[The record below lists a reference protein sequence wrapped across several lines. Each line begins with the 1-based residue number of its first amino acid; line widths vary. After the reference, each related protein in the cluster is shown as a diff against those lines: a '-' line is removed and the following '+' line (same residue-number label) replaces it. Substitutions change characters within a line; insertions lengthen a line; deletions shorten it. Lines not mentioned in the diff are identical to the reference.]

1 MVGKVKYICIV
12 VIVLFSE
19 YITAQSCEN
28 IVLNSQQSIDSFNQL
43 YPDCTVINGNLE
55 LVGSEINNT
64 DSLYKIKE
72 ILGSLLVNSSS
83 IKRLTG
89 FDSLKVISESLRIK
103 SCRELEEI
111 SEFDHLAQLESF
123 TVDSTIKLKEIYGFK
138 KIKKL
143 RSLNISFNIGL
154 ERLVAFDS
162 STINTLTVAHNNN
175 LVDFEMANFTRIS
188 TGDTILFSTLAI
200 VINNNNSLEH
210 FNAFAQLH
218 SIMFFEIRSN
228 PKLEYLRGLD
238 NVIKINRIEISFNN
252 SLKEINV
259 L

>member
-1 MVGKVKYICIV
+1 M
-12 VIVLFSE
+12 
-19 YITAQSCEN
+19 
-28 IVLNSQQSIDSFNQL
+28 
-43 YPDCTVINGNLE
+43 
-55 LVGSEINNT
+55 
-64 DSLYKIKE
+64 
-72 ILGSLLVNSSS
+72 
-83 IKRLTG
+83 
-89 FDSLKVISESLRIK
+89 
-103 SCRELEEI
+103 
-111 SEFDHLAQLESF
+111 
-123 TVDSTIKLKEIYGFK
+123 
-138 KIKKL
+138 
-143 RSLNISFNIGL
+143 
-154 ERLVAFDS
+154 VAFDS